1 MPAHPILAIGF
12 GALGGKGEEEGDE
25 LIRRDGRRCAGP
37 RVPARLRPG
46 HGRRSLLRPMEAPPG
61 CGPFL
66 LSLLGFPLTRSP
78 RPGCRR
84 RDLGARRRPYRG
96 GVRLP
101 PGQGLPKARGIVS
114 LSEKNRLLCV
124 SICLFSSRNVLLHS
138 RSEIFAAV
146 SCVRVHGGGAAPVW
160 AEFGPVRRLSQ
171 HIFYPWTCPCDRNP
185 VPWP

>member
-1 MPAHPILAIGF
+1 

-25 LIRRDGRRCAGP
+25 LVRRGGRRCAGP

-61 CGPFL
+61 C
-66 LSLLGFPLTRSP
+66 
-78 RPGCRR
+78 RR
-84 RDLGARRRPYRG
+84 RDLGARRRPHRG

-101 PGQGLPKARGIVS
+101 PGQGLPEAR
-114 LSEKNRLLCV
+114 
-124 SICLFSSRNVLLHS
+124 
-138 RSEIFAAV
+138 AV

-160 AEFGPVRRLSQ
+160 AEFGAVRRLPQ

-185 VPWP
+185 VPWPRHAASFEVSSCFFGLIFPFHVL